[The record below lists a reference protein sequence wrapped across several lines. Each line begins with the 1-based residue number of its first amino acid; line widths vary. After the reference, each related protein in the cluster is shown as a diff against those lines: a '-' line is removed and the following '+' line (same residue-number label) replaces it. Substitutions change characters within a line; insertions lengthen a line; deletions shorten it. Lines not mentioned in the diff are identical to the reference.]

1 MRIIL
6 DHLPLLPAP
15 TMSKQPAKAG
25 ALEQLVEEQQEQAGD
40 RQADEQGGDSPQS
53 DQEPA
58 A

>member
-6 DHLPLLPAP
+6 NHLPLLATP
-15 TMSKQPAKAG
+15 TVSKQLAKTG

-53 DQEPA
+53 DHEPA

>member
-1 MRIIL
+1 MRIVL
-6 DHLPLLPAP
+6 DHLPLLAAP
-15 TMSKQPAKAG
+15 TMTKQPAKTG

-53 DQEPA
+53 AHEPA